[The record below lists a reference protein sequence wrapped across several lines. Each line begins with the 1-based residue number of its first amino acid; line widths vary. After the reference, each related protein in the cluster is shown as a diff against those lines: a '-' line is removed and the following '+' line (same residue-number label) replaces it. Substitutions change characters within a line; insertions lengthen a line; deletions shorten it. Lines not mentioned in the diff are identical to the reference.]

1 MKSGTRPSKE
11 NSVSARSIAR
21 NDVFPVLFSPTS
33 SVNGAR
39 RTVCFSRKQRKF
51 SRVTV
56 SIIGMG
62 LAYLAGD
69 GAAFGAAD

>member
-1 MKSGTRPSKE
+1 MKSGQLPSYA
-11 NSVSARSIAR
+11 NSESARISAK
-21 NDVFPVLFSPTS
+21 NDVFPVEFSPTN
-33 SVNGAR
+33 SVRGASL
-39 RTVCFSRKQRKF
+39 TVCLSRKQRKF
-51 SRVTV
+51 SRVTL